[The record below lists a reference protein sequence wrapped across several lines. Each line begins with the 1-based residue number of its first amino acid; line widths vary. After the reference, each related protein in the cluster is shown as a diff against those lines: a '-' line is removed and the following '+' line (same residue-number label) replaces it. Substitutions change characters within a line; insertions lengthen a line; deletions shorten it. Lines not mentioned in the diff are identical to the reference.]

1 MTEGSDIEP
10 QQRYGGYE
18 LRLALQEAV
27 EVWMERYGVSRE
39 TAIYELQRLAAEMQR
54 ALNNN
59 RAWRLARLEQALEVQ
74 PPDEEPPA

>member
-1 MTEGSDIEP
+1 MEP
-10 QQRYGGYE
+10 EHRYGGHE
-18 LRLALQEAV
+18 SRMALQETV
-27 EVWMERYGVSRE
+27 ETWMERYGVSRE

-74 PPDEEPPA
+74 APDEDIPA

>member
-1 MTEGSDIEP
+1 MSEESGMEP
-10 QQRYGGYE
+10 QPRYGGHDI
-18 LRLALQEAV
+18 RMALQEAV

-59 RAWRLARLEQALEVQ
+59 RGWRLARLEQALEVQ
-74 PPDEEPPA
+74 GADEDTPA

>member
-1 MTEGSDIEP
+1 MSEASGMEP
-10 QQRYGGYE
+10 QQRYGGHDI
-18 LRLALQEAV
+18 RMALQEAV

-59 RAWRLARLEQALEVQ
+59 RAWRLARLEQVLGVQ
-74 PPDEEPPA
+74 SPDEDLPA

>member
-39 TAIYELQRLAAEMQR
+39 TAIYELQRLAAEIQR

-59 RAWRLARLEQALEVQ
+59 RAWRLARLK
-74 PPDEEPPA
+74 

>member
-1 MTEGSDIEP
+1 MTEGDAMDL
-10 QQRYGGYE
+10 QHQYGGYE
-18 LRLALQEAV
+18 SRVALQEVV
-27 EVWMERYGVSRE
+27 ERWMERYSVSRE

-74 PPDEEPPA
+74 LPEEEPPA